1 MKQLICCWLL
11 LTVFAC
17 KNEKKMPENSDISAT
32 SSNTES
38 VQDTTASTL
47 QTETIAPPPKPIEN
61 TPPKGTITGSNVTM
75 RKEASVQS
83 DKTGSFEMGETVEIL
98 ETKNVEND
106 REAIL
111 TKPVTVKGSGGEVTL
126 PKGKAVVI
134 EAYQSERNYYAV
146 SYQDPQK
153 GKMTADIDASA
164 VETITYS
171 TWYRVKK
178 SGGEIGWVIG
188 KFLKT
193 NG

>member
-1 MKQLICCWLL
+1 
-11 LTVFAC
+11 
-17 KNEKKMPENSDISAT
+17 
-32 SSNTES
+32 
-38 VQDTTASTL
+38 
-47 QTETIAPPPKPIEN
+47 
-61 TPPKGTITGSNVTM
+61 M